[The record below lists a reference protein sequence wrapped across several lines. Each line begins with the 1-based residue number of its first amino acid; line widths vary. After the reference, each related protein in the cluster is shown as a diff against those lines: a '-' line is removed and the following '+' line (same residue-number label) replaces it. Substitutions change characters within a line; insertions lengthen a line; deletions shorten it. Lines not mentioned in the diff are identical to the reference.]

1 MKTVK
6 ILVFIIVFTLFL
18 GAGCKEKETNEKQ
31 SDSAMKNSKI
41 VYSDE
46 KKSEGRYEY
55 APSESMDIEKE
66 EPTIAHDKNVVPAK
80 NMLRMKS
87 KELQDSNYDYYK
99 GENSDLDGDD
109 SIEERRNLPTDGV
122 GTEKYTEYVINKFM
136 KTTESALSTFA
147 IDVDTASY
155 TIMRGKIKAGQL
167 PPPSSVRVE
176 EYINYFDYKYPA
188 PSTGLFTV
196 YSQIAENPFN
206 KGDTKLLRVALR
218 AKDISNKERR
228 TAHLTFMVDVSGSMD
243 SSNKLPYVK
252 QTLKT
257 IVKNLRDDDTIAIC
271 TYASQALKLLK
282 PTPIDKKEDIYK
294 AIDALG
300 AGGSTSGEAGL
311 RNAYEL
317 AEKGFVKGHINR
329 IIMCT
334 DGDFNV
340 GSTDGK
346 SLAASVNHY
355 ARKGITFSA
364 VGYGMG
370 NYKDNTIEAIANA
383 GNGNYFYIDS
393 VEEINRVFEKN
404 LVSTL
409 DVVAADVKIQI
420 EFNPTLVQ
428 EFRLIGYEN
437 RALTAEQFR
446 DDIVDAGEV
455 GAGHSVTAIY
465 ELMMGNANIDTK
477 IPKDLKGFAA
487 IFRIRYKEN
496 VTDEKAKE
504 VNFPIAN
511 NVLKFEEAE
520 SSFKFAVGVTGFA
533 DILRLSPFAKEW
545 RINTAIDCCNNG
557 KTKSNIQAD
566 EFIELM
572 RKAISMRDK

>member
-1 MKTVK
+1 MKTAK
-6 ILVFIIVFTLFL
+6 ILVFIVVFTLFF
-18 GAGCKEKETNEKQ
+18 GTACKSKQDKTNAVNVESEKNVPT
-31 SDSAMKNSKI
+31 
-41 VYSDE
+41 
-46 KKSEGRYEY
+46 KSEARHELTPGEVPCETP
-55 APSESMDIEKE
+55 AESMDFAKE
-66 EPTIAHDKNVVPAK
+66 APRDAAGAPMEYS
-80 NMLRMKS
+80 MRLKS
-87 KELQDSNYDYYK
+87 KKLQDSK
-99 GENSDLDGDD
+99 DGYSKYEKHDWEDD
-109 SIEERRNLPTDGV
+109 SIEERKDLPTDGV
-122 GTEKYTEYVINKFM
+122 GTEKYTEYVINKFI
-136 KTTESALSTFA
+136 KTEELSLSTFA

-176 EYINYFDYKYPA
+176 EYLNYFDYKYPA

-206 KGDTKLLRVALR
+206 SGETSLLRVALR

-228 TAHLTFMVDVSGSMD
+228 TAHLTFMVDVSGSMN
-243 SSNKLPYVK
+243 STNKLGYVK

-271 TYASQALKLLK
+271 TYASQARKLLK

-294 AIDALG
+294 AIDSLG

-340 GSTDGK
+340 GNTDGK

-409 DVVAADVKIQI
+409 DVVAADVKIQV
-420 EFNPTLVQ
+420 EFNPSLVQ
-428 EFRLIGYEN
+428 EYRLIGYEN

-477 IPKDLKGFAA
+477 IPKDLKG
-487 IFRIRYKEN
+487 
-496 VTDEKAKE
+496 
-504 VNFPIAN
+504 
-511 NVLKFEEAE
+511 
-520 SSFKFAVGVTGFA
+520 S
-533 DILRLSPFAKEW
+533 
-545 RINTAIDCCNNG
+545 
-557 KTKSNIQAD
+557 
-566 EFIELM
+566 
-572 RKAISMRDK
+572 